1 MRLIEIVYLLL
12 FYNRLAAVPASVTL
26 ESNTWI
32 DRNQTNTEINSNVI
46 FTPEMIKREGY
57 PAETHVI
64 MTKDGYLLTLH
75 RIPGGNN
82 SLPVLLQHGFLGSSS
97 NWVTLGKGKALAYLL
112 ADEGYDVWLGNFRG
126 NTYSKAHISLS
137 PSNLTFWDF
146 SFNEIGIYDLPAMII
161 FITNMRS
168 QSLHT
173 YIGHS
178 MGASSFYIMASELP
192 EIARMV
198 QRMISLAP
206 APFMTH
212 KNNYIRYIIPI
223 QRVFQEM
230 MQFLFYGEL
239 FQSDLFRVFTKYICE
254 PSLVQQEFCANIMF
268 LVFGYDYEQFNY
280 TLLPIILNHNPAGA
294 SAKTMI
300 HYAQGI
306 QSGKFRQYDYGRAK
320 NLLIYNSMEPP
331 DYDLAN
337 IKVPIALFY
346 ANNDWLVSTEDVERL
361 YHLLPNVVDMYKVPW
376 SNFNHVDFLWA
387 KDAPKLVYERVLK
400 IMRKDNPSNLHR

>member
-146 SFNEIGIYDLPAMII
+146 RY
-161 FITNMRS
+161 
-168 QSLHT
+168 LHKVK
-173 YIGHS
+173 I
-178 MGASSFYIMASELP
+178 
-192 EIARMV
+192 
-198 QRMISLAP
+198 
-206 APFMTH
+206 
-212 KNNYIRYIIPI
+212 
-223 QRVFQEM
+223 
-230 MQFLFYGEL
+230 
-239 FQSDLFRVFTKYICE
+239 
-254 PSLVQQEFCANIMF
+254 IMF
-268 LVFGYDYEQFNY
+268 
-280 TLLPIILNHNPAGA
+280 
-294 SAKTMI
+294 
-300 HYAQGI
+300 
-306 QSGKFRQYDYGRAK
+306 
-320 NLLIYNSMEPP
+320 
-331 DYDLAN
+331 
-337 IKVPIALFY
+337 
-346 ANNDWLVSTEDVERL
+346 
-361 YHLLPNVVDMYKVPW
+361 
-376 SNFNHVDFLWA
+376 
-387 KDAPKLVYERVLK
+387 
-400 IMRKDNPSNLHR
+400 

>member
-1 MRLIEIVYLLL
+1 
-12 FYNRLAAVPASVTL
+12 
-26 ESNTWI
+26 
-32 DRNQTNTEINSNVI
+32 
-46 FTPEMIKREGY
+46 
-57 PAETHVI
+57 
-64 MTKDGYLLTLH
+64 
-75 RIPGGNN
+75 
-82 SLPVLLQHGFLGSSS
+82 
-97 NWVTLGKGKALAYLL
+97 
-112 ADEGYDVWLGNFRG
+112 
-126 NTYSKAHISLS
+126 
-137 PSNLTFWDF
+137 
-146 SFNEIGIYDLPAMII
+146 
-161 FITNMRS
+161 
-168 QSLHT
+168 
-173 YIGHS
+173 
-178 MGASSFYIMASELP
+178 
-192 EIARMV
+192 
-198 QRMISLAP
+198 
-206 APFMTH
+206 
-212 KNNYIRYIIPI
+212 
-223 QRVFQEM
+223 

>member
-1 MRLIEIVYLLL
+1 
-12 FYNRLAAVPASVTL
+12 
-26 ESNTWI
+26 
-32 DRNQTNTEINSNVI
+32 
-46 FTPEMIKREGY
+46 MIKREGY

-223 QRVFQEM
+223 QRVFQ
-230 MQFLFYGEL
+230 
-239 FQSDLFRVFTKYICE
+239 VK
-254 PSLVQQEFCANIMF
+254 
-268 LVFGYDYEQFNY
+268 
-280 TLLPIILNHNPAGA
+280 
-294 SAKTMI
+294 
-300 HYAQGI
+300 
-306 QSGKFRQYDYGRAK
+306 
-320 NLLIYNSMEPP
+320 
-331 DYDLAN
+331 
-337 IKVPIALFY
+337 
-346 ANNDWLVSTEDVERL
+346 
-361 YHLLPNVVDMYKVPW
+361 
-376 SNFNHVDFLWA
+376 
-387 KDAPKLVYERVLK
+387 
-400 IMRKDNPSNLHR
+400 

>member
-1 MRLIEIVYLLL
+1 
-12 FYNRLAAVPASVTL
+12 
-26 ESNTWI
+26 
-32 DRNQTNTEINSNVI
+32 
-46 FTPEMIKREGY
+46 
-57 PAETHVI
+57 
-64 MTKDGYLLTLH
+64 
-75 RIPGGNN
+75 
-82 SLPVLLQHGFLGSSS
+82 
-97 NWVTLGKGKALAYLL
+97 
-112 ADEGYDVWLGNFRG
+112 
-126 NTYSKAHISLS
+126 
-137 PSNLTFWDF
+137 
-146 SFNEIGIYDLPAMII
+146 
-161 FITNMRS
+161 
-168 QSLHT
+168 
-173 YIGHS
+173 
-178 MGASSFYIMASELP
+178 MASELP

-280 TLLPIILNHNPAGA
+280 
-294 SAKTMI
+294 
-300 HYAQGI
+300 GI